1 MMKIMMVKK
10 CPTSIDKSKTKFKMR
25 IPHEIKGGLTRLG
38 IVVLAFLLIAFMV
51 FPLQIY
57 HFTLLNSGVSV
68 VIAILVLV

>member
-1 MMKIMMVKK
+1 
-10 CPTSIDKSKTKFKMR
+10 MR
-25 IPHEIKGGLTRLG
+25 IHHEIKGGLTRLG

-68 VIAILVLV
+68 VIAILVLVWVGYSVSVWISEGFRK

>member
-1 MMKIMMVKK
+1 
-10 CPTSIDKSKTKFKMR
+10 MR

-57 HFTLLNSGVSV
+57 YFTLFNSGVSV
-68 VIAILVLV
+68 VIAILVLVWVGYSVSVWVSEGFSK